1 MEIHSVVFRCK
12 FFGNITMRDVLDDD
26 ERKVKPVSLLMVT
39 TAVILGSMI
48 VYNAMWGKGSSSA
61 SLQMVAVPAGATTRM
76 SVAVPDVNTVIIKYD
91 PAIEDVQRELLALGQ
106 YKGMVDGVNGQR
118 TKIAIQQYQQD
129 NSLPVTGEVTPELI
143 NHIQYTRKVKA
154 AAEFTGSI
162 DPAPAVPTLKDDP
175 TLDILKVQG
184 ALSKLGYDLGE
195 PTGKLDDATRAA
207 ILKFEM
213 ENGLSMDGA
222 VDAQL
227 LAALAKPAGQ

>member
-1 MEIHSVVFRCK
+1 M
-12 FFGNITMRDVLDDD
+12 TMRDVLDDD

-39 TAVILGSMI
+39 MAALLGSMI
-48 VYNAMWGKGSSSA
+48 IYNAMWGNGSSSA
-61 SLQMVAVPAGATTRM
+61 GRQMAALPAGATTRM
-76 SVAVPDVNTVIIKYD
+76 NVAVPNGNLNTVIIKYD

-129 NSLPVTGEVTPELI
+129 NGLPVTGEVTPELI

-162 DPAPAVPTLKDDP
+162 DPAPAVPTPKNDP
-175 TLDILKVQG
+175 TQDILKVQG

-195 PTGKLDDATRAA
+195 PTGKLDEATHAA
-207 ILKFEM
+207 ILQFEM
-213 ENGLSMDGA
+213 ENGLSMDGNI
-222 VDAQL
+222 DAQL
-227 LAALAKPAGQ
+227 LAALTKPAGQ

>member
-1 MEIHSVVFRCK
+1 
-12 FFGNITMRDVLDDD
+12 
-26 ERKVKPVSLLMVT
+26 
-39 TAVILGSMI
+39 MI

-61 SLQMVAVPAGATTRM
+61 SQQMAALPAGATTRM
-76 SVAVPDVNTVIIKYD
+76 NVAVPNGNLNTVIIKYD

-129 NSLPVTGEVTPELI
+129 NGLPVTGEVTPELI

-162 DPAPAVPTLKDDP
+162 DPAPAVPAPKNDP
-175 TLDILKVQG
+175 AQDILKVQG
-184 ALSKLGYDLGE
+184 ALSKMGYDLGE
-195 PTGKLDDATRAA
+195 PTGQLDEATRAA
-207 ILKFEM
+207 ILQFEM

-222 VDAQL
+222 IDAQL
-227 LAALAKPAGQ
+227 LAALTKTAGQ